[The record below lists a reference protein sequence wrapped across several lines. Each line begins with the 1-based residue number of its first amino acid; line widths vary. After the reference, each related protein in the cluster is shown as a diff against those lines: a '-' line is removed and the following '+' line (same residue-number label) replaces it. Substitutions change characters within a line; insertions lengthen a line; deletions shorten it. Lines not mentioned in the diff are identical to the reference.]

1 MDVKRIL
8 SSIKYS
14 GEHERTTGFVVYLV
28 HVELALTSGQFSVA
42 GGELTNKVM
51 TAESS
56 EPNTEQDESF

>member
-1 MDVKRIL
+1 MSREIL

-14 GEHERTTGFVVYLV
+14 GEHERTTGFVFYLV

-51 TAESS
+51 TA
-56 EPNTEQDESF
+56 NRQQDESF